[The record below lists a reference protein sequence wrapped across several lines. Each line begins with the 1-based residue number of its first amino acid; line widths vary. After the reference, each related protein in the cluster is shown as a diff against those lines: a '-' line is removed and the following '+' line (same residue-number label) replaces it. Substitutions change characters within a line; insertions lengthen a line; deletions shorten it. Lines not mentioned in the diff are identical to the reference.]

1 MWSGLPFSAE
11 GSNTSSHLG
20 MRASENVSVVSYV
33 PRVPEPDVAVT
44 TFCTS
49 VFPAASNRR
58 TSNVAS
64 NVFAVPRSRNGQD
77 TVALHRICHAAIH
90 ATLSEKELERQYNTI
105 ERLREHPQ
113 LRRFIVWVR
122 RKPPEFWVRTP
133 RAR

>member
-1 MWSGLPFSAE
+1 MTELSDYLLCGRKLVG
-11 GSNTSSHLG
+11 GSSVNQHHL
-20 MRASENVSVVSYV
+20 
-33 PRVPEPDVAVT
+33 
-44 TFCTS
+44 
-49 VFPAASNRR
+49 
-58 TSNVAS
+58 
-64 NVFAVPRSRNGQD
+64 VPRSRNGRD

-122 RKPPEFWVRTP
+122 RKPSEFWVRTR